1 MDGRGTGLNSL
12 DGVRPASQSANWKYG
27 VHGGSLA
34 LPESGEGALARPQGS
49 PFMQD
54 LRFPLFRQPILRSFS
69 RMDLTEQITRLAR
82 QAKAASRELAKL
94 TTAEKNSCLL
104 AMADALVKNSDA
116 IQAAN
121 ALDMEAGTKSGLSS
135 PMLER
140 LKLDD
145 KRIAG
150 MSKGLREVA
159 ALADPVGKIL
169 DERVRPNGL
178 KLQKIST
185 PIGVVVII
193 YESRPNVTA
202 DAASLCFKSGN
213 ATILRGGK
221 EALNSNQVI
230 AKTLIEA
237 GKQALVGRA
246 SSRAGSSVA
255 SPHQGF
261 PEHAI
266 QVVPTADRE
275 AIPILLSLTQYVDLC
290 MPRGG
295 EGLIRAV
302 TECSKVPV
310 IKHYKGVC
318 HVFVDADADLKMAEE
333 IALNAKVQRPAVCNA
348 METLLVDKTVAET
361 FLPQM
366 AQMFADKKVELR
378 CDAFSLALVQSAIG
392 NRQSAIKPVA
402 EQDYFTEYNDY
413 ILNVR
418 VVDGVKAAIDH
429 INHYGSAHSDSIVTR
444 NEAHAK
450 QFLAEVDSATVYWN
464 ASTRFTDGGEF
475 GMGAEI
481 GISTDKIGA
490 RGPMGL
496 DELTTYKWLG
506 IGNGQIRT

>member
-1 MDGRGTGLNSL
+1 ML
-12 DGVRPASQSANWKYG
+12 D
-27 VHGGSLA
+27 
-34 LPESGEGALARPQGS
+34 
-49 PFMQD
+49 
-54 LRFPLFRQPILRSFS
+54 
-69 RMDLTEQITRLAR
+69 
-82 QAKAASRELAKL
+82 
-94 TTAEKNSCLL
+94 
-104 AMADALVKNSDA
+104 
-116 IQAAN
+116 
-121 ALDMEAGTKSGLSS
+121 
-135 PMLER
+135 R

-145 KRIAG
+145 KRIAA
-150 MSKGLREVA
+150 MAKGLREVA
-159 ALADPVGKIL
+159 VLPDPVGRIL
-169 DERVRPNGL
+169 DERIRPNGL
-178 KLQKIST
+178 KLKKIST

-221 EALNSNQVI
+221 EALSSNQTI
-230 AKTLIEA
+230 ARIMIEA
-237 GKQALVGRA
+237 GKQALA
-246 SSRAGSSVA
+246 K
-255 SPHQGF
+255 F

-266 QVVPTADRE
+266 QVVPVADRE
-275 AIPILLSLTQYVDLC
+275 TIPILLSLTQYIDLC

-318 HVFVDADADLKMAEE
+318 HVFVDADADLKMAGE

-348 METLLVDKTVAET
+348 METLLVDGKIAKT
-361 FLPQM
+361 FLPTIVQRLGEKNV
-366 AQMFADKKVELR
+366 QLRVDADAE
-378 CDAFSLALVQSAIG
+378 AILKSEV
-392 NRQSAIKPVA
+392 RSPKSEVRRAT
-402 EQDYFTEYNDY
+402 EQDFYTEYNDY

-429 INHYGSAHSDSIVTR
+429 INQYGSAHSDSIVTK

-450 QFLAEVDSATVYWN
+450 QFLAEVDSAAVYWN

-496 DELTTYKWLG
+496 DELTSYKWLG
-506 IGNGQIRT
+506 IGSGQVRT

>member
-1 MDGRGTGLNSL
+1 MNLTAQMT
-12 DGVRPASQSANWKYG
+12 V
-27 VHGGSLA
+27 LA
-34 LPESGEGALARPQGS
+34 K
-49 PFMQD
+49 
-54 LRFPLFRQPILRSFS
+54 
-69 RMDLTEQITRLAR
+69 

-104 AMADALVKNSDA
+104 AMADALEQNPDA
-116 IQAAN
+116 IKAAN
-121 ALDMEAGTKSGLSS
+121 SLDMEAAAKMGLTSA
-135 PMLER
+135 MLDR

-145 KRIAG
+145 QRIAG
-150 MSKGLREVA
+150 MARGLREVA

-169 DERVRPNGL
+169 DARIRPNGL

-221 EALNSNQVI
+221 EALNSNQII
-230 AKTLIEA
+230 ARIMIEA
-237 GKQALVGRA
+237 GKKALA
-246 SSRAGSSVA
+246 
-255 SPHQGF
+255 HF

-266 QVVPTADRE
+266 QVVPTTERE
-275 AIPILLSLTQYVDLC
+275 AVPALLALTQYVDLC

-318 HVFVDADADLKMAEE
+318 HVFVDADADLQMAGE

-348 METLLVDKTVAET
+348 METLLVDQTVAAD
-361 FLPQM
+361 FLPVI
-366 AQMFADKKVELR
+366 AERLFAKHVELR
-378 CDAFSLALVQSAIG
+378 ADEATLKLLDASRITHPASRIRSVT
-392 NRQSAIKPVA
+392 

-418 VVDGVKAAIDH
+418 VVNGVRAAIDH
-429 INHYGSAHSDSIVTR
+429 INHYGSAHSDSIVTK

-450 QFLAEVDSATVYWN
+450 QFLAEVDSAAVYWN

-496 DELTTYKWLG
+496 DELTSYKWLG
-506 IGNGQIRT
+506 IGNGQVRT

>member
-1 MDGRGTGLNSL
+1 MN
-12 DGVRPASQSANWKYG
+12 
-27 VHGGSLA
+27 
-34 LPESGEGALARPQGS
+34 
-49 PFMQD
+49 
-54 LRFPLFRQPILRSFS
+54 
-69 RMDLTEQITRLAR
+69 LTEQMTRLAK

-94 TTAEKNSCLL
+94 AVREKNECLL
-104 AMADALVKNSDA
+104 AMAAALEKNSDA
-116 IQAAN
+116 LKQAN
-121 ALDMEAGTKSGLSS
+121 ADDMDAAAKSGLSDA
-135 PMLER
+135 MLDR

-145 KRIAG
+145 KRIAA
-150 MSKGLREVA
+150 MAKGLREVA
-159 ALADPVGKIL
+159 ALPDPVGRIL

-221 EALNSNQVI
+221 EALNSNQLI
-230 AKTLIEA
+230 AKTMIGA
-237 GKQALVGRA
+237 GKIALA
-246 SSRAGSSVA
+246 
-255 SPHQGF
+255 HF

-266 QVVPTADRE
+266 QVVPVADRE

-302 TECSKVPV
+302 AECSKVPV

-318 HVFVDADADLKMAEE
+318 HVYVDADADLKMAEA
-333 IALNAKVQRPAVCNA
+333 IAMNAKVQRPAVCNA
-348 METLLVDKTVAET
+348 METLLVDKAIAAQ
-361 FLPQM
+361 FLPVVGQRLSE
-366 AQMFADKKVELR
+366 KRVELR
-378 CDAFSLALVQSAIG
+378 ADSDAEAILKCSMH
-392 NRQSAIKPVA
+392 NTKSAIKRA
-402 EQDYFTEYNDY
+402 TEQDWFTEYNDY

-418 VVDGVKAAIDH
+418 VVDGVRQAIDH
-429 INHYGSAHSDSIVTR
+429 INYYGSAHSDSIVTK

-450 QFLAEVDSATVYWN
+450 QFLNEVDSATVYWN

-496 DELTTYKWLG
+496 EELTSYKWIG
-506 IGNGQIRT
+506 IGSGQIRA

>member
-1 MDGRGTGLNSL
+1 MN
-12 DGVRPASQSANWKYG
+12 
-27 VHGGSLA
+27 
-34 LPESGEGALARPQGS
+34 
-49 PFMQD
+49 
-54 LRFPLFRQPILRSFS
+54 
-69 RMDLTEQITRLAR
+69 LTEQMTRLAKE
-82 QAKAASRELAKL
+82 AKAASRELAKL
-94 TTAEKNSCLL
+94 TTREKNDCLL
-104 AMADALVKNSDA
+104 AMAVALEKNSA
-116 IQAAN
+116 ALKEAN
-121 ALDMEAGTKSGLSS
+121 ALDMDTAAELGLSS
-135 PMLER
+135 AMLDR

-145 KRIAG
+145 KRIAV
-150 MSKGLREVA
+150 MAKGLREVA
-159 ALADPVGKIL
+159 ALPDPVGRIL

-213 ATILRGGK
+213 AAILRGGR
-221 EALNSNQVI
+221 EAMNSNQLI
-230 AKTLIEA
+230 AKTMIEA
-237 GKQALVGRA
+237 GIKTHAR
-246 SSRAGSSVA
+246 
-255 SPHQGF
+255 F

-266 QVVPTADRE
+266 QVVPVTDRE
-275 AIPILLSLTQYVDLC
+275 AIPILLSLTQYIDLC

-302 TECSKVPV
+302 AECSKVPV

-333 IALNAKVQRPAVCNA
+333 IAMNAKVQRPAVCNA
-348 METLLVDKTVAET
+348 METLLVDKTIADK
-361 FLPQM
+361 FLP
-366 AQMFADKKVELR
+366 
-378 CDAFSLALVQSAIG
+378 AIG
-392 NRQSAIKPVA
+392 EKLFEKHVEIRGDEATLANLKPEISHFKSAKLKPVA
-402 EQDYFTEYNDY
+402 EQDFYTEYNDY

-418 VVDGVKAAIDH
+418 VVDGVRQAIDH
-429 INHYGSAHSDSIVTR
+429 INHYGSAHSDSIVTK

-450 QFLAEVDSATVYWN
+450 QFLNEVDSAAVYWN

-496 DELTTYKWLG
+496 DELTSYKWIG
-506 IGNGQIRT
+506 IGSGQVRI